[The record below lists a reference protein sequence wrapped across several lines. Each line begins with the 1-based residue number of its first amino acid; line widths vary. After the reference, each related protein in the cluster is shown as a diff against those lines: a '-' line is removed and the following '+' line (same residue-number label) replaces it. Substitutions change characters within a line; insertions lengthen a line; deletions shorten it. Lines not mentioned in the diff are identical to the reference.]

1 MVLAMFLNI
10 EEYVDEQKKEKL
22 LEMINMA
29 EAYQGVISEIRN
41 EARNEGRN
49 EEKKSI
55 ISRLLKKYSVEE
67 VSELLEMKSSEILN
81 IINKVD

>member
-29 EAYQGVISEIRN
+29 EAYQGVIAEIRN
-41 EARNEGRN
+41 EG
-49 EEKKSI
+49 KKSI

-67 VSELLEMKSSEILN
+67 VSEILEMKSSEILN